1 MHKPGQCKSPS
12 NMPTNRDCY
21 KSGSIQSRHS
31 RDPPLGKS
39 HPKHG
44 ALQKISIYYV
54 ICLLKI
60 EKHNSYRL
68 MRLSSPLHSLIAS
81 KDIVQNTPILDKACM
96 RGVDEVWK
104 KRPKSSTEHACEN
117 LIHRGHQS
125 DRSPLT
131 QRRSITPLRYERNQA
146 C

>member
-1 MHKPGQCKSPS
+1 
-12 NMPTNRDCY
+12 MPTNRDCRRF
-21 KSGSIQSRHS
+21 GSIQSRHS
-31 RDPPLGKS
+31 CDPPLGKS

-44 ALQKISIYYV
+44 ALQKIPICSIV
-54 ICLLKI
+54 CLLKI
-60 EKHNSYRL
+60 EKHNSNRL
-68 MRLSSPLHSLIAS
+68 MRLSSPLHSRIDG
-81 KDIVQNTPILDKACM
+81 KDIVKNTPILDKARL

-104 KRPKSSTEHACEN
+104 KRPKSGTEHARKN

>member
-1 MHKPGQCKSPS
+1 
-12 NMPTNRDCY
+12 MPTNCDCC
-21 KSGSIQSRHS
+21 KFRSIQSTHS
-31 RDPPLGKS
+31 CDPLLGKS

-44 ALQKISIYYV
+44 ALHKIPIYSV

-68 MRLSSPLHSLIAS
+68 MRLSSPLHSLIEG
-81 KDIVQNTPILDKACM
+81 KDIVQNTPILDKACL
-96 RGVDEVWK
+96 RGVDEIWK
-104 KRPKSSTEHACEN
+104 KRPKAGPEHAREN

-125 DRSPLT
+125 DQSPLT

-146 C
+146 Y